1 MPWLLLSAPTG
12 VCRAREH
19 RVEQKGMGN
28 VQIVQ
33 GRKEFKIIDPTQ
45 LSLVQELAPIQRNLV
60 VHTGTVGEASAGQVP
75 AHGRL
80 QLTKVQMCGKGE
92 ARIRMPPR
100 VSPAQRDLPRKPFV
114 LMEAPRWTEITTA
127 LVSGDHRTSQAD
139 VATSPTC
146 CWLGKRPQRQGWW
159 ITELWVKGP

>member
-1 MPWLLLSAPTG
+1 
-12 VCRAREH
+12 
-19 RVEQKGMGN
+19 MGN
-28 VQIVQ
+28 VQIVR
-33 GRKEFKIIDPTQ
+33 GRKEFKITDPTQ
-45 LSLVQELAPIQRNLV
+45 LSLVQELAPIQKNLV
-60 VHTGTVGEASAGQVP
+60 VYTGTVGEASAGQVP

-80 QLTKVQMCGKGE
+80 QLTKVRMCGKGE

-139 VATSPTC
+139 VILHLLLAWQAPPKARLVDNRA
-146 CWLGKRPQRQGWW
+146 LGQGSMKP
-159 ITELWVKGP
+159 LGLSKGWQAAG